1 MYDVIR
7 ASYQFHCPRH
17 PHGELHAVAL
27 SRFRSI
33 ERLPGAAHPAVF
45 RVTYHCDCGD
55 PHVGLA
61 SHDDLEYAP
70 IGAADVTFRNLLTG
84 RTEPVWGV
92 LLGLARPQVPNGNRP
107 WQLVPG

>member
-45 RVTYHCDCGD
+45 RVTYRCDCGD
-55 PHVGLA
+55 DHVGLV
-61 SHDDLEYAP
+61 SHDDLDYAP
-70 IGAADVTFRNLLTG
+70 IGATEVTFRNLLTG
-84 RTEPVWGV
+84 RPNRGPGEWPK
-92 LLGLARPQVPNGNRP
+92 LA
-107 WQLVPG
+107 PGRVQGATGP